1 MINILRNLIFRDF
14 WLKLFSLV
22 LALGVWKVVSKAVED
37 NLPPS
42 AVTSPMKL
50 EKVFSGVKVLVV
62 SAAGD
67 VRNFRVH
74 PEVVEVTVRG
84 ESQFLEGLKAADI
97 RAIVD
102 LTDIEA
108 TRGLTKRIEVSTPPG
123 VTYTKISPE
132 EVSVVVPPK

>member
-14 WLKLFSLV
+14 WLKLFSLI
-22 LALGVWKVVSKAVED
+22 LALGVWKVVSKAVDD
-37 NLPPS
+37 NLSPRS
-42 AVTSPMKL
+42 VTTAMKQ
-50 EKVFSGVKVLVV
+50 EKVFAGVKVLVV
-62 SAAGD
+62 SSAAD
-67 VRNFRVH
+67 VRNFKVH
-74 PEVVEVTVRG
+74 PEVVEVTVRA
-84 ESQFLEGLKAADI
+84 ESQFLEGLKATDI

-108 TRGLTKRIEVSTPPG
+108 ARGLTKRIEVSTPPG